1 METKMS
7 IFTDGRVDSKIS
19 KDEAMRLLFDG
30 ISNENT
36 ESQYMDE
43 YGNYVFPTDLVANT
57 PNTAVGTP
65 NGLYAIGLSCL

>member
-1 METKMS
+1 MS

-19 KDEAMRLLFDG
+19 KDEAIRLLFDG
-30 ISNENT
+30 ISDENT

-57 PNTAVGTP
+57 PYIVIDFP
-65 NGLYAIGLSCL
+65 RLLICV